1 MNLVA
6 RGAREQMNLNIRKNS
21 NLKVM
26 LFGRFDWS
34 ECEKEFLGLTRREV
48 TRSLI
53 GHFQIEKRR
62 TLIGQQIEKF
72 PIGYVVMKWK
82 RGLIVSSLLI
92 GGRISGILIG
102 RANRPMGEQY
112 GLGSAEQKIFQN
124 RKFFSVWFF
133 SLVIDADK
141 I

>member
-1 MNLVA
+1 MT
-6 RGAREQMNLNIRKNS
+6 
-21 NLKVM
+21 
-26 LFGRFDWS
+26 RF
-34 ECEKEFLGLTRREV
+34 
-48 TRSLI
+48 LI

-62 TLIGQQIEKF
+62 TLIGQQIEKS

-92 GGRISGILIG
+92 GGRISAILIG

-124 RKFFSVWFF
+124 RKYFSVWVF
-133 SLVIDADK
+133 SHEIDADM